1 MTDWVRRSRVE
12 VEPLAWGRATYTIL
26 RLPDPVAEA
35 LHAAGARRVEGEINE
50 HPVNLALSRAPVVE
64 GVFLW
69 AGQSLLDRLGIAPGD
84 RLEVRLRPSPDD
96 RVETPPDVEAALRA
110 GGVHGCMGRAD
121 AGQAPRAALPDRHGK
136 DRTRPGAKRIDA
148 ADRRPRPRDRPFPAR
163 PCCLGLP
170 DCCRSFGAR

>member
-1 MTDWVRRSRVE
+1 MTDWQAFEGE
-12 VEPLAWGRATYTIL
+12 VEPVAWGRATYTIL

-96 RVETPPDVEAALRA
+96 RVETPPDVEAALLRA
-110 GGVHGCMGRAD
+110 GYMAAWD
-121 AGQAPRAALPDRHGK
+121 ALTPGK
-136 DRTRPGAKRIDA
+136 RRGLLYKVGTAKTDATRSKRIDA
-148 ADRRPRPRDRPFPAR
+148 LIEG
-163 PCCLGLP
+163 LGP
-170 DCCRSFGAR
+170 